1 MPSPDRSAFPPALTR
16 RSALA
21 GLVVAA
27 STTWAGC
34 TADADRE
41 QAPRKKDTADAP
53 APDPDVILAGLAVN
67 RAQQML
73 DALDAT
79 VQRHPELSSL
89 LGSAQ
94 TTHRAHIELMDEA
107 APDEAPDPSESA
119 LDGPSSSPSGGTSG
133 GPSGRPSPAGTAP
146 ITVPAGRGQ
155 ALALLAT
162 AEQDLSTALRRHA
175 FVAQSGQ
182 FARLLASMSAA
193 AGQHAAVLALAEP
206 PGRQAS
212 R

>member
-1 MPSPDRSAFPPALTR
+1 MPTPDRSAFPPALTR

-34 TADADRE
+34 TADSGRE
-41 QAPRKKDTADAP
+41 RAPRKKDTADSP
-53 APDPDVILAGLAVN
+53 APDPDVILAGLAVS
-67 RAQQML
+67 REQQML

-79 VQRHPELSSL
+79 VQRHPELASL

-107 APDEAPDPSESA
+107 APDEAPSPSESA
-119 LDGPSSSPSGGTSG
+119 LDGPSGSASGEPSDEPSDEPTTGGT
-133 GPSGRPSPAGTAP
+133 AT
-146 ITVPAGRGQ
+146 ITVPAGRGK
-155 ALALLAT
+155 ALALLA
-162 AEQDLSTALRRHA
+162 AEEQDLSTALRRHA

-193 AGQHAAVLALAEP
+193 AGQHAAVLSVAEP
-206 PGRQAS
+206 PRRQAP